1 MKSRKFR
8 LILIILICV
17 VVSRF
22 VYADEALT
30 LDRCIE
36 LALKNNHL
44 YKSQQY
50 EFSASRARMRQ
61 ARAFPQPEIS
71 FDSDL
76 QPGMFDFKQS
86 GESYLGITQSLEF
99 PGRRYLRGKIAAN
112 ESGMAASDLELLRK
126 EIIYNVKIS
135 FYEILL
141 NQEIREY
148 AEENLQMAGDFLTKA
163 AEKYQS
169 GDVSKLEVLRAK
181 VEAARAS
188 NQLEVAVN
196 QVKLAEARLNFFLAR
211 DKFQPLTLRGKLR
224 GTIIEPVLQQLQSQA
239 LAARPEL
246 KKERLAIKKES
257 LAKKQALLGF
267 LPDVSLGVSRHRI
280 EGEPNTWDVA
290 LSFQAPLFFWQ
301 KINGEIAEAR
311 ANLAAA
317 EERLKYLE
325 MSVSLEIENAY
336 YSVISLKNQV
346 ELFEKEALAEAEQVY
361 RMALESYQE
370 GKTGSIESIEARR
383 SLVDLKQSYAETLFN
398 YRAAI
403 AELEKSL
410 GAPLGG
416 SEENHE

>member
-1 MKSRKFR
+1 LFSD
-8 LILIILICV
+8 
-17 VVSRF
+17 
-22 VYADEALT
+22 DEETLT
-30 LDRCIE
+30 LEQCIV

-61 ARAFPQPEIS
+61 AWAFPQPEIS

-76 QPGMFDFKQS
+76 QPRMFDFKKS
-86 GESYLGITQSLEF
+86 GESYLGITQSIEF
-99 PGRRYLRGKIAAN
+99 PGRRYLRGKIASN
-112 ESGMAASDLELLRK
+112 EWGMAASELESVRK

-141 NQEIREY
+141 NQEIRKY
-148 AEENLQMAGDFLTKA
+148 AEENQQMADDFLAKA
-163 AEKYQS
+163 TEKYQS

-181 VEAARAS
+181 VEAARAT
-188 NQLEVAVN
+188 NRLEVAVN
-196 QVKLAEARLNFFLAR
+196 QVKSARARLNFFLAR
-211 DKFQPLTLRGKLR
+211 DRYQPLDIRGNLRGP
-224 GTIIEPVLQQLQSQA
+224 IIEPDLKELQVQA
-239 LAARPEL
+239 LASRPEI

-280 EGEPNTWDVA
+280 TGEPNTWDVTV
-290 LSFQAPLFFWQ
+290 SFQAPLFFWQ

-325 MSVSLEIENAY
+325 FSISLEIENAY
-336 YSVISLKNQV
+336 YNVVSLRNQV
-346 ELFEKEALAEAEQVY
+346 ELFEKEALTEAEQVY

-383 SLVDLKQSYAETLFN
+383 SLVDLRQSYAETLFN

-416 SEENHE
+416 SEENDE